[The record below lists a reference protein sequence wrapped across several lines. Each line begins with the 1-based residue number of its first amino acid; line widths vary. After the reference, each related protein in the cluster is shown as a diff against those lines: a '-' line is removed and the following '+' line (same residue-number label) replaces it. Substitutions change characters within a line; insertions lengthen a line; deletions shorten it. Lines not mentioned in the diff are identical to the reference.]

1 MMMLNKIWLNR
12 VSQAII
18 KRNGA
23 LLTRKWVGWTVA
35 CNTYRPSILLVPSI
49 IFVLG
54 IFYQSDEANFC
65 QNFTFIHLS
74 LKIIGYDHLHCFWS
88 SWSLSQD
95 CSNVSQ
101 KVGLRAAAGIFIIFI
116 ISDHD
121 DDDHHHHHHHHLLLH
136 HHLFWSW
143 SSLSQKDGL
152 RATPAK
158 QIQLILCS
166 SCDPASWWEWDYLM
180 VMIMMIMIILMIM
193 IMVMIMVLRWW
204 AIARSCLTVINYAIK
219 NIYFMMM
226 KDVCSTVM
234 VWNFDFWA
242 LIWCGRRRNLVV
254 NQTNGQTDH
263 LILDQLLQ

>member
-1 MMMLNKIWLNR
+1 M
-12 VSQAII
+12 
-18 KRNGA
+18 
-23 LLTRKWVGWTVA
+23 
-35 CNTYRPSILLVPSI
+35 
-49 IFVLG
+49 
-54 IFYQSDEANFC
+54 
-65 QNFTFIHLS
+65 
-74 LKIIGYDHLHCFWS
+74 
-88 SWSLSQD
+88 
-95 CSNVSQ
+95 SQ

-116 ISDHD
+116 IYDH
-121 DDDHHHHHHHHLLLH
+121 DDHHHLHHLYH

-180 VMIMMIMIILMIM
+180 VMIMMILIIM

-204 AIARSCLTVINYAIK
+204 AIARSCLIVINYAIK